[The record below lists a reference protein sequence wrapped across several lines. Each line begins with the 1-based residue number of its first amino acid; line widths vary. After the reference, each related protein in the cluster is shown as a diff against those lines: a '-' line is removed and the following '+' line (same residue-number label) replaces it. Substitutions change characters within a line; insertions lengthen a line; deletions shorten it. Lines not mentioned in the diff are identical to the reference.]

1 MLVSEAQAA
10 ATAPF
15 PHVADVD
22 VRAAFAGHENAVCDT
37 GRLSLE
43 LLRAELAPL
52 PKPLRIVVSGPA
64 GYNGAAK
71 SMLQELGVEAE
82 AITILSA

>member
-1 MLVSEAQAA
+1 M
-10 ATAPF
+10 
-15 PHVADVD
+15 ADVD
-22 VRAAFAGHENAVCDT
+22 VRAAFAGQDSAVCDS

-52 PKPLRIVVSGPA
+52 PKPLRIVVSGPE